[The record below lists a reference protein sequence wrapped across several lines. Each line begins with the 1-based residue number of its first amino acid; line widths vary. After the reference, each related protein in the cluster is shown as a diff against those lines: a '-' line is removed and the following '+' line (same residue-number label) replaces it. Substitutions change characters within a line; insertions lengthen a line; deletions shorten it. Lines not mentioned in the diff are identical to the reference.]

1 VKSPKK
7 TWRKYMQ
14 QITGT
19 KKFQNGIQ
27 VFLTNEGKE
36 LSDFFPFEEL
46 IEMKINAFDLLEN
59 PKIYRIDVKN
69 HRIESSV

>member
-1 VKSPKK
+1 
-7 TWRKYMQ
+7 MQ

-27 VFLTNEGKE
+27 VFSTDEGKE
-36 LSDFFPFEEL
+36 LSAFFPFEEL

-69 HRIESSV
+69 HKIESSV

>member
-1 VKSPKK
+1 
-7 TWRKYMQ
+7 MQ
-14 QITGT
+14 QITRT

-27 VFLTNEGKE
+27 VFSTDEGKE

-46 IEMKINAFDLLEN
+46 IEMKVNAFDLLEN

-69 HRIESSV
+69 HKIQSSV

>member
-1 VKSPKK
+1 
-7 TWRKYMQ
+7 MQ
-14 QITGT
+14 QITRT

-27 VFLTNEGKE
+27 VFSTHEGKE

-46 IEMKINAFDLLEN
+46 IEMKVNAFDLLEN

-69 HRIESSV
+69 HKIQSSV

>member
-1 VKSPKK
+1 
-7 TWRKYMQ
+7 MQ

-27 VFLTNEGKE
+27 VFSTDEGKE

-69 HRIESSV
+69 HKIESSV